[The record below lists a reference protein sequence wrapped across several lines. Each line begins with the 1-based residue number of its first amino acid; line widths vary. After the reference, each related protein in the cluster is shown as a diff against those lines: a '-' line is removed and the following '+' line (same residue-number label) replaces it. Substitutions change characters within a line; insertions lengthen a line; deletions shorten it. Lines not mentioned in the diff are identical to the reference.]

1 MKTYK
6 TMSVTSKNFPES
18 SFKDL
23 ISMILGTESFNKWK
37 AVISA
42 IHVAE
47 YLMQFF
53 VEEPFSSKGIKTA
66 RVSKK
71 AIAEALIKIST
82 TSSEPSIKSF
92 EIPIWLLPV
101 LLNLIVKWVEST
113 YDKPN
118 QKG

>member
-6 TMSVTSKNFPES
+6 TMSITSKNFPDS
-18 SFKDL
+18 DFKDL

-53 VEEPFSSKGIKTA
+53 TEEAFSAKGVKSA

-71 AIAEALIKIST
+71 AIAEALSKISNAR
-82 TSSEPSIKSF
+82 SEPSIKSF

-101 LLNLIVKWVEST
+101 LLNLIVRWVEST